1 MKRQVRGSCHCGRV
15 RFAAGLEQEHETSR
29 CNCSIC
35 LRQRFWK
42 AILRAAD
49 FGVDAGEDALGEYK
63 FGGGNIRHFF
73 CATCG
78 VKVFGRGN
86 FEPIG
91 DFVAV
96 NVGCL
101 DLTAEDLAAL
111 PVVFQDGAHDRWDR
125 APAHVGYL

>member
-1 MKRQVRGSCHCGRV
+1 MTKQIAGSCHCGKV
-15 RFAAGLEQEHETSR
+15 RFSAAVEAQHETSR

-42 AILRAAD
+42 AIVPAAD
-49 FGVDAGEDALGEYK
+49 FKLESGDDAIREYM
-63 FGGGNIRHFF
+63 FGGHNIHHFF

-86 FEPIG
+86 FDPIG

-101 DLTAEDLAAL
+101 DLSAEQLAAL

-125 APAHVGYL
+125 QPNHVGYL